1 LRRIPNVFVIVSTL
15 LLLAAVATWVLPSGS
30 YERTT
35 KEVNGSDRTIL
46 VNGSYHG
53 TESQPQ
59 LLELFT
65 APLQGFLR
73 LSEIIAFIFLV
84 GGAFAMINDT
94 GAITAGIHRLV
105 QRLRGREY
113 LIIPIV
119 MTLFSFFGAA
129 FGMCEEAM
137 PFVLVFVP
145 LSLALGYDSLVGICL
160 SFVAAGVGFA
170 GAFINPFTL
179 QIAQGLAGIEPL
191 SGMGYRIV
199 VWLIITAVSIAWVMR
214 YAARIRKNPKA
225 SPMYDIDK
233 ARRAEWEKQSAEGVT
248 FTGAHQI
255 ALLTMVAGIALM
267 ITGVILWSW
276 YIPEIAG
283 LFLAMGL
290 IAGGIGG
297 LGPNQLATSFV
308 NGCKEM
314 VSAALIV
321 AFAGGIIVLLEQGAV
336 MDTIL
341 YYLAGGLSRLPAL
354 AAAYVQYGLQMF
366 FNFFIPSGSTKAALT
381 MPVMAPLADLSG
393 ITRQT
398 AVLAYQ
404 LGDGFTNLII
414 PTSGVTI
421 GTLAMAGIPY
431 ERWFRFHLP
440 MQILFFVLSLALL
453 VYPVMSGWQ

>member
-1 LRRIPNVFVIVSTL
+1 MRRIPNVFVIVSTL

-170 GAFINPFTL
+170 GAFINPFT
-179 QIAQGLAGIEPL
+179 
-191 SGMGYRIV
+191 
-199 VWLIITAVSIAWVMR
+199 
-214 YAARIRKNPKA
+214 
-225 SPMYDIDK
+225 
-233 ARRAEWEKQSAEGVT
+233 
-248 FTGAHQI
+248 F
-255 ALLTMVAGIALM
+255 
-267 ITGVILWSW
+267 
-276 YIPEIAG
+276 
-283 LFLAMGL
+283 
-290 IAGGIGG
+290 
-297 LGPNQLATSFV
+297 
-308 NGCKEM
+308 
-314 VSAALIV
+314 
-321 AFAGGIIVLLEQGAV
+321 
-336 MDTIL
+336 
-341 YYLAGGLSRLPAL
+341 
-354 AAAYVQYGLQMF
+354 
-366 FNFFIPSGSTKAALT
+366 
-381 MPVMAPLADLSG
+381 
-393 ITRQT
+393 
-398 AVLAYQ
+398 
-404 LGDGFTNLII
+404 
-414 PTSGVTI
+414 
-421 GTLAMAGIPY
+421 
-431 ERWFRFHLP
+431 
-440 MQILFFVLSLALL
+440 
-453 VYPVMSGWQ
+453 